1 MPDSELDQIVDEY
14 LGRLKVALA
23 DLPPDRR
30 QQLIVSITDH
40 ISEARSTLHANS
52 EVAVRDILDRVGQPE
67 DIAAEALGDQTTPP
81 VLRSTRIRRLV
92 TIGVAVVVV
101 LGIVLGTFL
110 ATRINNATP
119 GIATSATTST
129 VPNGTASTT
138 TVARRVVPSVVGL
151 TLRVAEV
158 ELQIVR
164 FRYIVISS
172 CPAGRLRPGLV
183 MSQSPSGGT
192 SAVAGTQVRL
202 ATPPPH
208 CP

>member
-23 DLPPDRR
+23 DLPPERR

-52 EVAVRDILDRVGQPE
+52 EVAIRDILDRVGQPE

-81 VLRSTRIRRLV
+81 VLRSTQIRRLV
-92 TIGVAVVVV
+92 TIGIAAVVV
-101 LGIVLGTFL
+101 LGVSLGTFL
-110 ATRINNATP
+110 ATRTNNPTP
-119 GIATSATTST
+119 GAPPNRTTST

-164 FRYIVISS
+164 FRYIVIIKDLS
-172 CPAGRLRPGLV
+172 V
-183 MSQSPSGGT
+183 I
-192 SAVAGTQVRL
+192 
-202 ATPPPH
+202 H
-208 CP
+208 

>member
-67 DIAAEALGDQTTPP
+67 DIAAEALGDQAKPP
-81 VLRSTRIRRLV
+81 VLQSTRTRRLV
-92 TIGVAVVVV
+92 TIGVAAVVV
-101 LGIVLGTFL
+101 LGIVLGTFF

-119 GIATSATTST
+119 TTVPNATAST

-138 TVARRVVPSVVGL
+138 TVAKRVIPSVVGL

-164 FRYIVISS
+164 FHYIVIFS

-183 MSQSPSGGT
+183 MSQSP
-192 SAVAGTQVRL
+192 VAGMSAAAGSQVRI
-202 ATPPPH
+202 TTSPPN

>member
-1 MPDSELDQIVDEY
+1 VKS
-14 LGRLKVALA
+14 
-23 DLPPDRR
+23 
-30 QQLIVSITDH
+30 
-40 ISEARSTLHANS
+40 
-52 EVAVRDILDRVGQPE
+52 
-67 DIAAEALGDQTTPP
+67 P
-81 VLRSTRIRRLV
+81 VPQRTRTRRLV

-101 LGIVLGTFL
+101 LGIVLGSFL

-119 GIATSATTST
+119 STVHNGTTST

-151 TLRVAEV
+151 TVRVAEV

-164 FRYIVISS
+164 FRFVVIFG

-183 MSQSPSGGT
+183 MSQSPSAGM
-192 SAVAGTQVRL
+192 SAETGSQVRL

>member
-23 DLPPDRR
+23 DLPPEKR

-67 DIAAEALGDQTTPP
+67 DIAAEALGDQTTPM
-81 VLRSTRIRRLV
+81 VLRSTRIRRLA

-119 GIATSATTST
+119 GAPPNETTST

-138 TVARRVVPSVVGL
+138 TLVSRVIPSVVGL

-164 FRYIVISS
+164 FRIVVIFRCRAGIS
-172 CPAGRLRPGLV
+172 RPGLV
-183 MSQSPSGGT
+183 MSQSPVSGM
-192 SAVAGTQVRL
+192 SAAAGSQVRI
-202 ATPPPH
+202 TTSPPN